1 MKQSNKEA
9 EARELEVLGQP
20 IRITPLEQDELGP
33 DIRAYV
39 ARIGATL
46 GYEAP
51 EVLTTHFAVVA
62 RHPALFR
69 CQLETG
75 IMFFSECALPPRE
88 RELAVLRTAWH
99 AGAPYEWGEHV
110 NIARK
115 LGVTPE
121 ETDRVRAGP
130 NVLGWGEH
138 ERALL
143 TAVDE
148 LFADKMISD
157 ATWAK
162 LAAKWN
168 EAQLIELPC
177 LVGQYLGVAMLQN
190 SLRMPLARES
200 RGFAER

>member
-1 MKQSNKEA
+1 MQSDQRVDDRRRGA
-9 EARELEVLGQP
+9 IGAP
-20 IRITPLEQDELGP
+20 IRIEPMAQEDLGP
-33 DIRAYV
+33 EVRALV
-39 ARIGATL
+39 HRIGATL
-46 GYEAP
+46 DYGPA
-51 EVLTTHFAVVA
+51 EVPTTHFAGMA
-62 RHPALFR
+62 RPPAMFR

-75 IMFFSECALPPRE
+75 TMFFSQCPLPPRE
-88 RELAVLRTAWH
+88 RELAILRTAWH

-110 NIARK
+110 DIARK
-115 LGVTPE
+115 LGMSPL
-121 ETDRVRAGP
+121 ETDNIRLGP
-130 NVLGWGEH
+130 DAPEWSGH

-162 LAAKWN
+162 LAETWN

-200 RGFAER
+200 TGFAER

>member
-1 MKQSNKEA
+1 MMQSENDVG
-9 EARELEVLGQP
+9 ARALEVLGQP
-20 IRITPLEQDELGP
+20 IRIAPLEQNELGP

-88 RELAVLRTAWH
+88 RELAILRTAWL

-110 NIARK
+110 DIARK
-115 LGVTPE
+115 LGVTAQ
-121 ETDRVRAGP
+121 ETDAIRIGP
-130 NVLGWGEH
+130 AAPGWVEH
-138 ERALL
+138 EGALL

-148 LFADKMISD
+148 LIADKMISD

-162 LAAKWN
+162 LAETWN

-200 RGFAER
+200 AGFAER